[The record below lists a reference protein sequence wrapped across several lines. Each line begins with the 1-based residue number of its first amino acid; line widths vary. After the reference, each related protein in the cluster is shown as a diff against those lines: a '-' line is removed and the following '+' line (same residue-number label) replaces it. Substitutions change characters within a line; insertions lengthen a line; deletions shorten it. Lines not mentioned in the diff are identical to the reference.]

1 MEICQLFVFSFSFFI
16 WGCFESIQNDIY
28 LVVLYSFSVHLCER
42 NEPIGYIWRSWKYQW
57 MGWMKYAGKIIG
69 RGGAS
74 QVYKGQT
81 QDGKLVAV
89 KCLNQGGRQAEEELL
104 TDIQITC
111 SLSHVNIVTLL
122 GYCVDTPHMILVYD
136 YIAQGS
142 LDDHLHGKAIARVKH
157 TKKSSDHTLPP

>member
-1 MEICQLFVFSFSFFI
+1 
-16 WGCFESIQNDIY
+16 
-28 LVVLYSFSVHLCER
+28 
-42 NEPIGYIWRSWKYQW
+42 
-57 MGWMKYAGKIIG
+57 MKYAGKIIG

-142 LDDHLHGKAIARVKH
+142 LDDHLHGKAIARVKYAKKVQI
-157 TKKSSDHTLPP
+157 TFPPLKSSSYVHMI

>member
-1 MEICQLFVFSFSFFI
+1 
-16 WGCFESIQNDIY
+16 
-28 LVVLYSFSVHLCER
+28 
-42 NEPIGYIWRSWKYQW
+42 
-57 MGWMKYAGKIIG
+57 MKYADKIIG

-81 QDGKLVAV
+81 EDGKLVAV

-136 YIAQGS
+136 YIARGS

-157 TKKSSDHTLPP
+157 AKKVQITLSSLKI